1 MWLWYLMAG
10 IAGGVLGGMG
20 MGGGTLLI
28 PLLTLALGVEQ
39 MSAQAINLI
48 AFVPMALVSLIFHIK
63 NKLVDFKIL
72 LYTLP
77 LAIALSVVGALLVTK
92 LGDDVLRKLF
102 GWFMLIIGV
111 VFLIKLG
118 YEKMQN
124 MLSSHIMEEK
134 K

>member
-1 MWLWYLMAG
+1 MWTWFLLAG

-39 MSAQAINLI
+39 MTAQAINLI

-72 LYTLP
+72 LFTLP
-77 LAIALSVVGALLVTK
+77 LATALSVVGALLVTK
-92 LGDDVLRKLF
+92 LGDDVLRKMF

-111 VFLIKLG
+111 VFLLKLA
-118 YEKMQN
+118 YEKIQN
-124 MLSSHIMEEK
+124 TLSSHVMEEK

>member
-1 MWLWYLMAG
+1 MWIWFLLAG

-72 LYTLP
+72 LFTLP
-77 LAIALSVVGALLVTK
+77 LATALSIAGALLVTK

-111 VFLIKLG
+111 VFLIKIG

-124 MLSSHIMEEK
+124 MLSSHVMEEK

>member
-77 LAIALSVVGALLVTK
+77 LATALSVVGALLVTK

-118 YEKMQN
+118 CEKVQN
-124 MLSSHIMEEK
+124 MLSSHVMEEK

>member
-77 LAIALSVVGALLVTK
+77 LATALSVVGALLVTK

-124 MLSSHIMEEK
+124 MLSSHVMEEK

>member
-1 MWLWYLMAG
+1 MWTWFLLAG

-39 MSAQAINLI
+39 MTAQAINLI

-72 LYTLP
+72 MFTLP
-77 LAIALSVVGALLVTK
+77 LATALSVVGALLVTK
-92 LGDDVLRKLF
+92 LGDDVLRKMF
-102 GWFMLIIGV
+102 GWFMLTIGA
-111 VFLIKLG
+111 VFLLKLA
-118 YEKMQN
+118 YEKIQN
-124 MLSSHIMEEK
+124 SLSSHVMEEK